1 MKLTSDEAYAAYQ
14 ERKRTNPEYKEKNNA
29 RSAEWKQQNKEKRAA
44 HKAVESAINRGLI
57 IKPTRCQVCNAEPKR
72 LDGHHDDYTKLLEVQ
87 WLCRSCH
94 ITAHNPNKKP
104 ARWGRTPR
112 AAYPKDEG

>member
-14 ERKRTNPEYKEKNNA
+14 ERKRINPEYRAKRIAQTAKWKE
-29 RSAEWKQQNKEKRAA
+29 QNKEKRVA
-44 HKAVESAINRGLI
+44 HKAVEKAINSGLL
-57 IKPTRCQVCNAEPKR
+57 IKPTRCQVCNVEPKR
-72 LDGHHDDYTKLLEVQ
+72 LDGHHEDYTKLLEVQ

-94 ITAHNPNKKP
+94 ILAHNPDKKP

-112 AAYPKDEG
+112 AASPQEE

>member
-1 MKLTSDEAYAAYQ
+1 MKPTSDEAYAQYQ
-14 ERKRTNPEYKEKNNA
+14 ERKRTNPEYKAKNSA
-29 RSAEWKQQNKEKRAA
+29 RAAEWIQQNKEKRAA
-44 HKAVESAINRGLI
+44 HKAVESAMNRGLI

-94 ITAHNPNKKP
+94 IAAHNPDKKP

-112 AAYPKDEG
+112 AASPQEK